1 MTRRA
6 RIVFYKINLF
16 SIFDRL
22 LDTGYVAPSQKLKL
36 CVWIRGT
43 QLEAKANH

>member
-1 MTRRA
+1 MTPRDY
-6 RIVFYKINLF
+6 IYFHKIKVF
-16 SIFDRL
+16 SIFDWL
-22 LDTGYVAPSQKLKL
+22 LDTRYIAPSQKLKL